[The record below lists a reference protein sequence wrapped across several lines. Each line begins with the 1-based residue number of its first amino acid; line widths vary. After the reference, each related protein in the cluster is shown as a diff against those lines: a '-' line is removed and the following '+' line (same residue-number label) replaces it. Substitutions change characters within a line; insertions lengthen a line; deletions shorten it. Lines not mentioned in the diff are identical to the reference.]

1 MSGKC
6 SLMEVFWGG
15 GKACGGKKRQNG
27 RLGRWI
33 CDLMGILKRD
43 VAKTVFFWKGNR
55 DTVFG
60 GVLLRLIVL
69 N

>member
-1 MSGKC
+1 
-6 SLMEVFWGG
+6 MEVFGGG
-15 GKACGGKKRQNG
+15 GKACGGEKRQNG
-27 RLGRWI
+27 RFGRWI
-33 CDLMGILKRD
+33 CDLMGILNHD